1 MNIFIHHRD
10 LRFKDNTTLINQ
22 IENEGEITP
31 IFVFD
36 PNQFDEKKVEQ

>member
-22 IENEGEITP
+22 IGNEDNITP
-31 IFVFD
+31 ILFIII
-36 PNQFDEKKVEQ
+36 